1 MANKELK
8 VGNLAAAPGQK
19 TMGVQQ
25 VKIGEHTLNI
35 PVFLING
42 RQDGPTLAVTGGIHG
57 AEYASIEAALQ
68 LGRSLKPENLRGRV
82 IVAPVVNM
90 PAFKARSIYICP
102 MDGINLNRVFPG
114 KSDGGATEQLAA
126 WIYQNIIKQG
136 DYYVDLHGGDL
147 NEALVPF
154 TLVPRTGNAK
164 VDEVS
169 LEMAKVFGIRY
180 LVVDVLKGSTCFAAA
195 EAGISAILTESGGQ
209 GIWRTEHV
217 AAHTT
222 GLNRLLRHLKMLDGP
237 ALEPMP
243 FQIMRE
249 FAWLR
254 SEHDGYY
261 YPKVQ
266 VSDMVKQ
273 GQDLGY
279 VADFEGN
286 VLQSIS
292 APLAGAVLFLVSSLA
307 MNKGDPLLSIGA

>member
-1 MANKELK
+1 MPNKELR
-8 VGNLAAAPGQK
+8 VGNLVAAPGEK
-19 TMGVQQ
+19 AMGVQK
-25 VKIGEHTLNI
+25 VAIGENELDI

-42 RQDGPTLAVTGGIHG
+42 KEDGPTLAVTGGIHG

-68 LGRSLKPENLRGRV
+68 LGRSLSPSNLRGRA

-102 MDGINLNRVFPG
+102 LDGTNLNRVFPG
-114 KSDGGATEQLAA
+114 KADGGATEQLAG
-126 WIYQNIIKQG
+126 WIFKNIMKQG

-154 TLVPRTGNAK
+154 TLVPRTGNEK
-164 VDEVS
+164 VDAAS

-180 LVVDVLKGSTCFAAA
+180 LVVDVLKGSTCYAAA
-195 EAGISAILTESGGQ
+195 EAGIPAILTESGGQ
-209 GIWRTEHV
+209 GIWRAEHV
-217 AAHTT
+217 SAHTT
-222 GLNRLLRHLKMLDGP
+222 GLNRVLRHLRMLDGP
-237 ALEPMP
+237 SLDIMP
-243 FQIMRE
+243 TQLMQE

-254 SEHDGYY
+254 SQYDGYF

-266 VSDMVKQ
+266 VAEAVSG
-273 GQDLGY
+273 GQDLGF

-286 VLQSIS
+286 VLQPIL
-292 APLAGAVLFLVSSLA
+292 APHSGTVLFLVSSLA